1 MNYTSI
7 TATAQGIVT
16 YLDGKSEFVKYDKL
30 AQNKISTNK
39 RVQKTQDSLYLNLI
53 QRSMYRRLMYGLK
66 EYTPEQ
72 IASFSPSTLNRI
84 VSDFKKAKQYLQI
97 MKAKKCFHSET
108 RIINAICLSD
118 IGKKDYDW
126 YLDLPKY
133 ITLRNLGI
141 TTKDVCDEFITRKLL
156 PKNFYSINQQQI
168 QLP

>member
-16 YLDGKSEFVKYDKL
+16 YTSNGSEFIKYDKL
-30 AQNKISTNK
+30 VQNKKIMSSK
-39 RVQKTQDSLYLNLI
+39 IQRTQESIYLNLI
-53 QRSMYRRLMYGLK
+53 QRQMYRRLMYGLK
-66 EYTPEQ
+66 EYSPEQ

-97 MKAKKCFHSET
+97 MKAKKLFHCET

-126 YLDLPKY
+126 YLDLPKH
-133 ITLRNLGI
+133 ITLRNLNI
-141 TTKDVCDEFITRKLL
+141 STKDVCDEFITRKLL
-156 PKNFYSINQQQI
+156 PKNFYVINQQQI

>member
-16 YLDGKSEFVKYDKL
+16 YSDNGSEFIKYDKL
-30 AQNKISTNK
+30 VQNKKIVSPK
-39 RVQKTQDSLYLNLI
+39 IQKTQDSIYLNLI
-53 QRSMYRRLMYGLK
+53 QRQMYRRLMYGLK

-84 VSDFKKAKQYLQI
+84 VNDYKKAKQFLQI
-97 MKAKKCFHSET
+97 MKAKKLFHCET

-126 YLDLPKY
+126 YLDLPKH
-133 ITLRNLGI
+133 ITLRNLKI

-156 PKNFYSINQQQI
+156 PKNFYNINQQQI